1 MSFSMLPSM
10 IGLLSTGFLA
20 DSIGLGNTFIIS
32 GGFMFDRYYI
42 LFIPSLISLK
52 ESFKR

>member
-1 MSFSMLPSM
+1 MLPSM

-32 GGFMFDRYYI
+32 GGF
-42 LFIPSLISLK
+42 LCLIGII
-52 ESFKR
+52 SFFYPFVDQSEREF